1 MMTRKKYFVTV
12 DTEEISEVSLPD
24 DGIEYEIYATPEE
37 VKEIEVLFARKDEN
51 AKDAVKFVGKPFDE
65 WGADAK
71 RNKYEAY
78 LITLYRKLYEL
89 GTDETKKKIKEL
101 NLF

>member
-1 MMTRKKYFVTV
+1 MTRKKYFVTV